1 MNEAKLIQMLISPY
15 RSHNFVTCR
24 ALVKGI
30 VSGTFFLESKFSSY
44 ISTCDA
50 RKSVFFS
57 RNTVHDKYIIKFKF
71 CQLNSGL
78 FSFLFATLLNWAAR
92 IHRIKIFTSQLFFF
106 SQADLIMN
114 RTIIVLFVATFACF
128 YFIVSKRLIIR
139 DIYIYM

>member
-1 MNEAKLIQMLISPY
+1 MAELLLKGSFRELSSSSPGFRDFY
-15 RSHNFVTCR
+15 GLNWRR
-24 ALVKGI
+24 L
-30 VSGTFFLESKFSSY
+30 LSY

-50 RKSVFFS
+50 RKSVFFFS

-71 CQLNSGL
+71 YQLNSGL

-92 IHRIKIFTSQLFFF
+92 IHRTKIFTSQLFFF

-114 RTIIVLFVATFACF
+114 RAIIVLFVATFACF

>member
-1 MNEAKLIQMLISPY
+1 MAELLLKGSFRELSSSSPSFLDFY
-15 RSHNFVTCR
+15 GLNFR
-24 ALVKGI
+24 RRL
-30 VSGTFFLESKFSSY
+30 SSY

-50 RKSVFFS
+50 RKSVFFFS

-78 FSFLFATLLNWAAR
+78 FSFLFATLLIWAAC
-92 IHRIKIFTSQLFFF
+92 IHRIKIFTSRLFLF

-114 RTIIVLFVATFACF
+114 RAIIVLFVATFACF

-139 DIYIYM
+139 DPYIYM

>member
-1 MNEAKLIQMLISPY
+1 MAELL
-15 RSHNFVTCR
+15 
-24 ALVKGI
+24 LKG
-30 VSGTFFLESKFSSY
+30 SFRELSFSSP
-44 ISTCDA
+44 SFHLTSQHA
-50 RKSVFFS
+50 MRENLFFFS

-78 FSFLFATLLNWAAR
+78 FSFFFATLLNLAAC

-114 RTIIVLFVATFACF
+114 RAIIVLFVATFACF